1 MEIKIIRNSGF
12 LVRERLS
19 VPWPAIVVTEDGWI
33 SVVYGH
39 DELRWATG
47 SQSPMGYGKVYLHCR
62 ALLGPVIG
70 CVVFSQAHEE
80 QLKQDTENVFAAKI
94 LNASS
99 PEFIQTVRAALL
111 MIISAPK
118 RQSFPVSESQIYT
131 ATAQELWTI
140 CIDNFGPWGSRSYPY
155 TGNDFEP
162 ELYYYNCMIRREQF
176 FRTLI
181 PVLENE
187 FPTLTNIELKKFY
200 SDDEPDTLT
209 MFIRVEFS
217 VPHPEWPGV
226 TVYMTDEG
234 VKIRVGDTEYY
245 LRNPE
250 YFPPYSGAIARG
262 IYPTI
267 DPEQDSFTRCISAVI
282 ARLKHISKGGAM
294 CGDKF
299 LDIDKLHRAGIY
311 RCLYFYKKFYFLPP
325 W

>member
-1 MEIKIIRNSGF
+1 VEIEIIRNSGF

-19 VPWPAIVVTEDGWI
+19 LPWPVIVVTEDGWI

-39 DELRWATG
+39 DEFRWATG
-47 SQSPMGYGKVYLHCR
+47 SQSPMGYSKFYLHRR
-62 ALLGPVIG
+62 ACLGPVIG
-70 CVVFSQAHEE
+70 CVAFSQAHEE
-80 QLKQDTENVFAAKI
+80 QLIQDAENVFAAKI

-99 PEFIQTVRAALL
+99 LEFVRTVRTALL
-111 MIISAPK
+111 TIISDPK
-118 RQSFPVSESQIYT
+118 CRSVPISESQIST
-131 ATAQELWTI
+131 ATAQELWTF
-140 CIDNFGPWGSRSYPY
+140 CVDNFGPWGSRSNPY

-162 ELYYYNCMIRREQF
+162 ELSYYNCMIRREQF
-176 FRTLI
+176 FRMLI
-181 PVLENE
+181 PVLEHE
-187 FPTLTNIELKKFY
+187 FPALTNIELKKFY
-200 SDDEPDTLT
+200 SEDEPDTLS

-217 VPHPEWPGV
+217 VPHSEWPGV

-234 VKIRVGDTEYY
+234 VKIRVGGTEYY

-250 YFPPYSGAIARG
+250 YFYPYEEAIARG

-267 DPEQDSFTRCISAVI
+267 DPEQDSFSRCINAVI

-299 LDIDKLHRAGIY
+299 FHIDRLHRVGIY
-311 RCLYFYKKFYFLPP
+311 RCVYFYKKFYFLPP